1 MTITF
6 NVVLIIFQILL
17 VLRYGEGY
25 NLFGEAG
32 QAYSIEIYIGRP
44 IQKLNVI
51 VDTGSTT
58 LAIASYPRRE
68 HDKYF
73 ETNNSTTFEDSGMQI
88 QAKYSQGNWVG
99 RLVSDVVEIPS
110 LSLPQVRA
118 NMAII
123 TKSYK
128 FFVNGSGWQG
138 LLGLAYLPVGAWG
151 DHVIVESWMD
161 SLDAR
166 LQRPTSFELNLCGPQ
181 SVTNVTH
188 YGNLRVLDIYSEI
201 VSDIIFRTPILHK
214 RWYEVG
220 VLSIRVLTNKTEEL
234 IVNKNITTDA
244 QNFEVDMCRKLNH
257 QKSIVDSGTTNI
269 RLPDALFRQVVD
281 QLKKVVQVANTQYPS
296 NIILDNFW
304 DHAEAACWP
313 EPQQWSLPW
322 LAIDLLSAE
331 SDYQY
336 YTLEIPPQ
344 NYMRVASAHN
354 SSGESGTVSEF
365 CYKLGLEAG
374 GQETVLGYTAMEGFE
389 LLFNRSAGWIGFKT
403 SDCGPKTRITGPYN
417 VTHSITSS
425 CQLITPKTDM
435 AISIKAAQWAL
446 CVISIVAAT
455 VLIYLLA
462 PCIKMLLVKPLPR
475 STQISMSQTALV
487 DQDIT

>member
-1 MTITF
+1 MTKMF
-6 NVVLIIFQILL
+6 L
-17 VLRYGEGY
+17 VLCLLMFVFAVGEGY

-32 QAYSIEIYIGRP
+32 QAYSIEINLGLP
-44 IQKLNVI
+44 KQKLNVI

-68 HDKYF
+68 HDRYY
-73 ETNNSTTFEDSGMQI
+73 ETNKSTTLEDSGMQI

-99 RLVSDVVEIPS
+99 RMVSDQVEIPS
-110 LSLPQVRA
+110 LNISQVRA

-123 TKSYK
+123 TKSHK
-128 FFVNGSGWQG
+128 FFVNGSGWEG

-151 DHVIVESWMD
+151 EHVIVESWLD
-161 SLDAR
+161 SVDAK
-166 LQRPTSFELNLCGPQ
+166 LQTSASFELKLCGPR
-181 SVTNVTH
+181 SVNNATH
-188 YGNLRVLDIYSEI
+188 YGNFRVMVSETDEDLDIKY
-201 VSDIIFRTPILHK
+201 RTPVLHK

-220 VLSIRVLTNKTEEL
+220 VLSVRVLANETEKVIMDDKTY
-234 IVNKNITTDA
+234 A
-244 QNFEVDMCRKLNH
+244 QGFNVDMCRKLNH

-269 RLPDALFRQVVD
+269 RLPDALFRQVVN
-281 QLKKVVQVANTQYPS
+281 QLKKVVQESNTQYPS

-313 EPQQWSLPW
+313 EPQQWSLPR
-322 LAIDLLSAE
+322 LAIDLLSAD
-331 SDYQY
+331 SDRQY
-336 YTLEIPPQ
+336 FTLEIPPQ
-344 NYMRVASAHN
+344 NYIRVASAHN

-374 GQETVLGYTAMEGFE
+374 GGETVLGYTAMEGLT

-403 SDCGPKTRITGPYN
+403 SDCGPDARITGPHN

-425 CQLITPKTDM
+425 CQLITPITDM

-462 PCIKMLLVKPLPR
+462 PCVKMLLVKPLPR

-487 DQDIT
+487 EQDIS